1 MALKARNIP
10 KVGGKGS
17 GMPKQPTMEPGTY
30 PSRVVQVID
39 MGLQPQRPYKG
50 EPKNPAYEL
59 MVTYECLDEFCVD
72 ENGVEMEDK
81 PRWISE
87 TFPLHNI
94 EADLAKSTKRYK
106 ALDPD
111 MVYDGDWGEVV
122 GTPCMVTTVNNVN
135 GDNVY
140 TNVASVT
147 SMRARDAAK
156 APELINEPKVFSL
169 DEPDVDVFRSF
180 PQWIQ
185 DKIKGNLEYDGSA
198 LQKALEGAPKQEEK
212 KGKAN
217 PRVEEENA
225 QEDFVD
231 DVQGDD
237 DIPW

>member
-1 MALKARNIP
+1 
-10 KVGGKGS
+10 
-17 GMPKQPTMEPGTY
+17 
-30 PSRVVQVID
+30 
-39 MGLQPQRPYKG
+39 
-50 EPKNPAYEL
+50 
-59 MVTYECLDEFCVD
+59 
-72 ENGVEMEDK
+72 
-81 PRWISE
+81 
-87 TFPLHNI
+87 
-94 EADLAKSTKRYK
+94 
-106 ALDPD
+106 
-111 MVYDGDWGEVV
+111 
-122 GTPCMVTTVNNVN
+122 
-135 GDNVY
+135 
-140 TNVASVT
+140 
-147 SMRARDAAK
+147 MRARDAAK

-237 DIPW
+237 DMDVPW